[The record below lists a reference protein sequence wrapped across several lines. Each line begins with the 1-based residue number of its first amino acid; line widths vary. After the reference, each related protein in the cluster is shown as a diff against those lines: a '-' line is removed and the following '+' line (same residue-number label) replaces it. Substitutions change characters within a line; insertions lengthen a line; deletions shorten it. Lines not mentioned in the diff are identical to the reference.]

1 MIKAWDISHRVI
13 DMLRVGVHTSI
24 SGGVDKSVDRAY
36 QLGCTS
42 FQIFT
47 RNPRGWKASPLKEEE
62 KVLYKTK
69 VRRYG
74 FEGFNVAHMPY
85 LPNLSSPKD
94 DIYEKSLETFINELR
109 RCEELEIPY
118 LVIHLGSHM
127 GSGFESGKK
136 RLVGA
141 IYKAVESVENSVR
154 ILLENMAGQK
164 NNMGSR
170 FEDLK
175 KLMDALSG
183 LEDRIGFCFDTAH
196 AFSAGYDLKVKSG
209 VRETVEEFNSLI
221 GWENVYV
228 IHLNDSKH
236 EVGSGRDHHEHIG
249 LGYIGEKG
257 FQYFLEYDFIRS
269 KPLILE
275 TPVDSRRGD
284 IGNIA
289 MVWLLAGVEPPK
301 EVFDRWLE
309 ALSEDDVDMEIVK
322 RLM

>member
-1 MIKAWDISHRVI
+1 
-13 DMLRVGVHTSI
+13 MLRVGVHTSI

-36 QLGCTS
+36 HLGCTA

-47 RNPRGWKASPLKEEE
+47 RNPRGWKMAPLREEE
-62 KVLYKTK
+62 KALYRSK
-69 VRRYG
+69 VERYG
-74 FEGFNVAHMPY
+74 FNGFNVAHMPY

-94 DIYEKSLETFINELR
+94 DIYEKSLNTFINELI
-109 RCEELEIPY
+109 RCEELGIPY

-127 GSGFESGKK
+127 GSGFDRGKK
-136 RLVGA
+136 RLVDA
-141 IYKAVESVENSVR
+141 IYKAVEEVDNNVR

-175 KLMDALSG
+175 TLYNELSG

-196 AFSAGYDLKVKSG
+196 AFSAGYDLKIKSG
-209 VRETVEEFNSLI
+209 VKTTVEEFDSLV
-221 GWENVYV
+221 GWDNVFV

-249 LGYIGEKG
+249 MGYIGEKG
-257 FQYFLEYDFIRS
+257 FKYLLEYPFIKD

-275 TPVDSRRGD
+275 TPVDERRGD
-284 IGNIA
+284 VGNIA
-289 MVWLLAGVEPPK
+289 MVWLLAGEDPPSNLI
-301 EVFDRWLE
+301 ERWLKT
-309 ALSEDDVDMEIVK
+309 ASEDGIDIK
-322 RLM
+322 IIKSFL